1 MAKFLKGWAR
11 FKESPLGQ
19 MVQAAV
25 YLLMLC
31 AVLIFFTGHGVFI
44 YEGF

>member
-1 MAKFLKGWAR
+1 MMKRQNEHPVRQILLAI
-11 FKESPLGQ
+11 
-19 MVQAAV
+19 V

-44 YEGF
+44 YEWF